1 MKRLINQEGIS
12 WVEST
17 KDAISNDGQTI
28 TLDGD
33 LQVNGSISG
42 DEILNSLTV
51 SAYNDFKTT
60 TNFKPTVSFVK
71 CSLVNNVLSISFGG
85 IIEVLNSGSHSADE
99 LNKTI
104 IYITLPADILNKITA
119 NENLNYVAINQI
131 GMMRNISEY
140 VPFTIAC
147 QKQSSASQL
156 AFALRNYS
164 GASLTQS
171 PGQPY
176 MFRYELNLNLN
187 KNLIS

>member
-1 MKRLINQEGIS
+1 MKRLITQEGID
-12 WVEST
+12 WVESN

-42 DEILNSLTV
+42 DEVLNSLTV

-85 IIEVLNSGSHSADE
+85 VIEVLNSGSYSADE

-104 IYITLPADILNKITA
+104 IYIMLPADILNKITA
-119 NENLNYVAINQI
+119 NENANYVAINQI

-147 QKQSSASQL
+147 QKTSSASQL
-156 AFALRNYS
+156 AFTLRNYS
-164 GASLTQS
+164 GVSLTQT

-187 KNLIS
+187 KNLI

>member
-42 DEILNSLTV
+42 DEILNNLTV

-85 IIEVLNSGSHSADE
+85 VIEVLNSGSYSADE

-104 IYITLPADILNKITA
+104 LYIPLPADILNKITA
-119 NENLNYVAINQI
+119 NENANYVAINQI

-147 QKQSSASQL
+147 LKQSNTSQL

-176 MFRYELNLNLN
+176 MFRYELNINLN